1 MSITQQADDEF
12 TLLILG
18 QQELVVIA
26 NATHPCWNRSPVYVD
41 RWHSTIYFTV
51 DDHEYHSKE

>member
-26 NATHPCWNRSPVYVD
+26 NATHPCWKARPVYVD
-41 RWHSTIYFTV
+41 QWHSTIYF
-51 DDHEYHSKE
+51 EEAP

>member
-41 RWHSTIYFTV
+41 RWHSTIYF
-51 DDHEYHSKE
+51 EEAP